1 MSKRLVGVVL
11 LSIGLGAACDDGP
24 TTPSRGFTL
33 TCPAPVSVQ
42 TIEAAARV
50 SFADPVASGGVA
62 PVTTSC
68 TPASGS
74 SFPVGATT
82 VNCQATDA
90 RAQTASCQTTV
101 AVVRLPS
108 LGATHFLAFGD
119 SITAG
124 EVTVPM
130 SRPGTPVLA
139 QVVVPGASYPTQL
152 LSMLQGRYTSQ
163 AGQIAMVNAGR
174 SGESVVAGVPRLAQ
188 LLANGDHDVLLLLDG
203 YNDLLGFGAA
213 AIPRVARALDDMAR
227 EARARGVR
235 VYLAQLTPSI
245 PGRQRSIPD
254 AVIREMN
261 DEVRA
266 IAIGEGAEL
275 VDLYSPI
282 STDLTRYIGVDGL
295 HPTEAGYQRMAETFF
310 SRIRETLEPR

>member
-1 MSKRLVGVVL
+1 MATVGPP
-11 LSIGLGAACDDGP
+11 I
-24 TTPSRGFTL
+24 
-33 TCPAPVSVQ
+33 
-42 TIEAAARV
+42 
-50 SFADPVASGGVA
+50 
-62 PVTTSC
+62 
-68 TPASGS
+68 
-74 SFPVGATT
+74 
-82 VNCQATDA
+82 
-90 RAQTASCQTTV
+90 
-101 AVVRLPS
+101 
-108 LGATHFLAFGD
+108 
-119 SITAG
+119 
-124 EVTVPM
+124 
-130 SRPGTPVLA
+130 LA

-152 LSMLQGRYTSQ
+152 LGMLQSRYTTQ

-174 SGESVVAGVPRLAQ
+174 SGESVVDGVPRLAQ
-188 LLANGDHDVLLLLDG
+188 LLANGDHDVLLLDG
-203 YNDLLGFGAA
+203 YNDLLGSGAA

-254 AVIREMN
+254 AVIRDMN
-261 DEVRA
+261 DAVRS

-295 HPTEAGYQRMAETFF
+295 HPTEAGYHRMAETFF